1 MWNEKTLCKAE
12 YYRSMWE
19 IQFLQVDS
27 IQRWFKVIQGDY
39 IRSNLIQGDQ
49 ISYTIVLFL

>member
-39 IRSNLIQGDQ
+39 IWSNLIQGDQ

>member
-1 MWNEKTLCKAE
+1 
-12 YYRSMWE
+12 MWE

-27 IQRWFKVIQGDY
+27 IQQWFKVIQGDQ

-49 ISYTIVLFL
+49 ISYTIVLYL